1 MENKIM
7 KKCIFALF
15 ILLAAVSLFGASDS
29 TTFEFYATKMNKT
42 GEKEYSIS
50 YKNLYNE
57 NDPIIVDEKV
67 FQAEYADLYSD
78 KKDYYVDLYEVVF
91 EANYLDNLDIG
102 ISFNPFQSFNQS
114 TGEYG
119 NSYLGTSF
127 KWMKKIEFTDSNDNY
142 PDEVKENTGVGTLSA
157 NNGENSQTFNFEVE
171 KNNKGVILAGK
182 VRYIVEVAARV
193 NDTFDDFN
201 LAGIYRMPVTI
212 TVQGN

>member
-1 MENKIM
+1 M

-29 TTFEFYATKMNKT
+29 TTFEFYATKKT
-42 GEKEYSIS
+42 VEEKHYSIS

-91 EANYLDNLDIG
+91 EANYLDNLDIE

-119 NSYLGTSF
+119 DSYLGTSF
-127 KWMKKIEFTDSNDNY
+127 KVNKRIEFTDDHEKAQYNEEINNNTKEKKYSSNS
-142 PDEVKENTGVGTLSA
+142 ENT
-157 NNGENSQTFNFEVE
+157 QTFNFEINE
-171 KNNKGVILAGK
+171 NNNGAILSGK

-193 NDTFDDFN
+193 NDAFNNYN